1 VSTVDSRLPNVLYC
15 AALDPSSKFGSFE
28 EQVLSVAKAFRA
40 RGALFLP
47 VFESGLSGR
56 VQTEF
61 TGPDLRVEALN
72 LNRFD
77 LTTFRRLLRLMRKA
91 RIDVVHWNFY
101 PVVNPYVLLLSVMNH
116 ARHYWTDHSSRDAS
130 GVSSTPRLRNL
141 VLRRYHR
148 VLCVSDFVMQ
158 SLRREGATV
167 PLTRMTHFV
176 NTERFRTDPQA
187 RYRLRA
193 QLGVGDHFVA
203 LAVANLIP
211 EKGIE
216 VLLHALAKLPPD
228 VQVWVVGGGPEA
240 DRLARVAQGLTGRVR
255 LFGLQSDV
263 LPYMQAADCLVCP
276 SVWAEAFGL
285 VNVEAMACGL
295 PVVASRVGG
304 IPEIVDPE
312 RNGMLVDPGDAG
324 QLAAALGRLVERPE
338 LRQEMGRQARSD
350 AVERYSTERQLERY
364 LDVYRSDSRRATT

>member
-28 EQVLSVAKAFRA
+28 EQILSVAKAFRA

-47 VFESGLSGR
+47 VFESSLAGR

-61 TGPDLRVEALN
+61 TGADLRVEALD

-77 LTTFRRLLRLMRKA
+77 LSTLRRLIRLIRKA

-158 SLRREGATV
+158 SLRREGVAV

-176 NTERFRTDPQA
+176 NTERFRPDPQA
-187 RYRLRA
+187 RHRFRA
-193 QLGVGDHFVA
+193 PLGIGDHFVA

-216 VLLHALAKLPPD
+216 VLLHALAKLPPN
-228 VQVWVVGGGPEA
+228 VQAWVVGRGPEA

-285 VNVEAMACGL
+285 VNIEAMACGL

-304 IPEIVDPE
+304 IPEIVDPG
-312 RNGMLVDPGDAG
+312 RNGMLVDPGDAD
-324 QLAAALGRLVERPE
+324 QLAAALSHLVERPE

-350 AVERYSTERQLERY
+350 AVERHSTERQLERY
-364 LDVYRSDSRRATT
+364 LDVYRSYSRRATT